1 MDSTDINIL
10 NLLQKD
16 SRATLRSLGQAVSL
30 SPPAVADRIE
40 KMKKRGIIDRYTIEI
55 NRDKMDYHVI
65 GYILA
70 APRPEKY
77 NAFCEFCEKSPTIV
91 EHHHLTGEFN
101 AMLRFAAANTHEL
114 DKLLDQLKTYG
125 DTRTSIELKM
135 YFDRKE
141 IPLQQA

>member
-16 SRATLRSLGQAVSL
+16 SSATLRSLGQAVNL
-30 SPPAVADRIE
+30 SPPAVGDRLE
-40 KMKKRGIIDRYTIEI
+40 KLKKCGIIDHYTIEV

-77 NAFCEFCEKSPTIV
+77 GAFCKFCEKNPIII

-101 AMLRFAAANTHEL
+101 AMLRFAATNTREL
-114 DKLLDQLKTYG
+114 DKLLDHLKEYG
-125 DTRTSIELKM
+125 DTRTSVELKV
-135 YFDRKE
+135 YFNRKDF
-141 IPLQQA
+141 PPR